1 MCGLPVAQLYVIIHY
16 NSMIQPFI
24 AVPTTQVLMP
34 ALSPTMEE
42 GTIVKWMKKE
52 GDAVSAGDVLC
63 EIETDKATIAMDS
76 DEEGILAKIIVPE
89 GSKNVK
95 INQLIAL
102 MVEEGVDYT
111 QVEVPM
117 DTGVV
122 TASSMA
128 AHTVAVNFKIMLT
141 RQFFGIP
148 NTR

>member
-16 NSMIQPFI
+16 NSVIQPFI

-52 GDAVSAGDVLC
+52 GDAVSTGDVLC

-128 AHTVAVNFKIMLT
+128 AHTVAINFKIMLT